1 MIPIPVFLV
10 SLFFQSVSPSSAHL
24 TRVDGLAIS
33 VVIVVVDRGVNLAVS
48 MSSVFLIKL
57 RLIGIQLLRS
67 FLKSL
72 TSFKVINVIK

>member
-1 MIPIPVFLV
+1 M
-10 SLFFQSVSPSSAHL
+10 

-33 VVIVVVDRGVNLAVS
+33 VVIVVVDRCVNLDVS

-72 TSFKVINVIK
+72 MS